1 MRPAQQKKKKK
12 NMASGSGN
20 GNGCRT
26 VSRVFDKLGNQ
37 QSGIRNQE
45 SESRSR
51 NQEPG
56 IPDSELGANRR
67 DCPAIRVATMGQ
79 KEPGYAKA

>member
-1 MRPAQQKKKKK
+1 MRPGTAKKKKKK

-51 NQEPG
+51 NQ
-56 IPDSELGANRR
+56 
-67 DCPAIRVATMGQ
+67 
-79 KEPGYAKA
+79 